1 MEQAEI
7 KKLKISVVYLN
18 RLSLHIKGFSA
29 KRYLGCYK
37 TMDSVYYCIE
47 TFANNANSMTNSF
60 KSKYSDIPWE
70 MISILCMKNSF
81 NDEDSFEIA
90 RDFLSEYTPRFN
102 NIYLF
107 EIGETKINKVKTN
120 HKYLGYST
128 SDDKIDT
135 NYLDPNKSFNLKT
148 HKSIWTVKK

>member
-1 MEQAEI
+1 MEQVEI
-7 KKLKISVVYLN
+7 KKLKISLDYLN
-18 RLSLHIKGFSA
+18 LLSTHIKGFSA
-29 KRYLGCYK
+29 KRYLGCSK
-37 TMDSVYYCIE
+37 TIDAVYYCIE
-47 TFANNANSMTNSF
+47 NFANTANSMSNSF
-60 KSKYSDIPWE
+60 KTNYSDIPWE
-70 MISILCMKNSF
+70 MISLLCMKNSF
-81 NDEDSFEIA
+81 DDEDSFEIA

-102 NIYLF
+102 NIYLL
-107 EIGETKINKVKTN
+107 EIGETNINNVKTK